1 SKERMEYNKQ
11 RTMLTV
17 MLIIIMWSC
26 CYSHAQLSSDFYKE
40 SCPSLFY
47 VVRREVQRAVTRER
61 RMAAS
66 LLRLFF
72 HDCFVNSRVE
82 RLCPGVVSCADIL
95 AIIARDSVLLVSTF
109 TFTL

>member
-1 SKERMEYNKQ
+1 MELCNEQ
-11 RTMLTV
+11 RTMLIV
-17 MLIIIMWSC
+17 VLIVIMWTC
-26 CYSHAQLSSDFYKE
+26 CYSHAQLSTDFYKQ

-72 HDCFVNSRVE
+72 HDCFVNVGFHFCNDTS
-82 RLCPGVVSCADIL
+82 
-95 AIIARDSVLLVSTF
+95 
-109 TFTL
+109 

>member
-1 SKERMEYNKQ
+1 MEYNKQ
-11 RTMLTV
+11 RTMLIV

-72 HDCFVNSRVE
+72 HDCFVNWRMQCQQGWGI
-82 RLCPGVVSCADIL
+82 CPLWI
-95 AIIARDSVLLVSTF
+95 
-109 TFTL
+109 